1 MLTVNISSGQMWK
14 LHEYI
19 ISSMQ
24 IDGMKIVDLKYD
36 NNMGLLLE
44 NDKDYDYDSRFL

>member
-1 MLTVNISSGQMWK
+1 MWK

-24 IDGMKIVDLKYD
+24 IDGMKIIDLKYD

>member
-1 MLTVNISSGQMWK
+1 
-14 LHEYI
+14 
-19 ISSMQ
+19 MQ
-24 IDGMKIVDLKYD
+24 IDGMKIIDLKYD